1 MKIVYI
7 GTNGG
12 LAETLVERMWQEG
25 NDVYLLSDKELS
37 QKPKKGSL
45 HHFYRIP
52 RKGESFGKLLCS
64 ISPDCVIFAGKYYIS
79 SAHEEESD
87 ADVTLL
93 AQSLRAAAAFPHVK
107 FILLS
112 SIEVYGKTSGRADE
126 FAERAAV
133 SERGVRFI
141 REERLLDIYRKQHGM
156 DAVIL
161 RASQLYTNRPKE
173 GESDILSRNF
183 FNAAHPDIHMS
194 NNVFQPLHVSDFVDA
209 VKRVL
214 DAGNQYVYNVCGS
227 AEVSQKCLYQ
237 MVCQHE
243 KLSEQDIQW
252 EDSGCVTLADSGR
265 IRQELGWSDFRNL
278 EKQLQEGEIT
288 YERAPVEHRKKKK
301 RIVPVGIR
309 QLVENLLIF
318 AVFFA
323 LSSLCG
329 SHSLFSKIDWLMIYV
344 ILISISYNIYQ
355 SAFAAVLLSF

>member
-1 MKIVYI
+1 M
-7 GTNGG
+7 
-12 LAETLVERMWQEG
+12 
-25 NDVYLLSDKELS
+25 
-37 QKPKKGSL
+37 
-45 HHFYRIP
+45 
-52 RKGESFGKLLCS
+52 
-64 ISPDCVIFAGKYYIS
+64 IFAGKYYIS
-79 SAHEEESD
+79 STHEEESD

-126 FAERAAV
+126 SAERAAV

-141 REERLLDIYRKQHGM
+141 REEQLLDIYRKQHGM

-183 FNAAHPDIHMS
+183 FNAAHPDVHMS

-243 KLSEQDIQW
+243 KLSE
-252 EDSGCVTLADSGR
+252 
-265 IRQELGWSDFRNL
+265 
-278 EKQLQEGEIT
+278 
-288 YERAPVEHRKKKK
+288 
-301 RIVPVGIR
+301 
-309 QLVENLLIF
+309 
-318 AVFFA
+318 
-323 LSSLCG
+323 
-329 SHSLFSKIDWLMIYV
+329 
-344 ILISISYNIYQ
+344 
-355 SAFAAVLLSF
+355 